1 MWNFESFDKSREQ
14 EQSLKQIEKQIKNKT
29 KEDLKDLKVDMQV
42 IRNLH
47 SGLKVVDGDTLFEI
61 NDITSSE
68 HKINWLTEKKNGKWV
83 WNADEIDIG
92 DTIKIIGKEV
102 YKEPKDWGKKVLIGN
117 VIKGFEMK
125 KEKKSR

>member
-1 MWNFESFDKSREQ
+1 
-14 EQSLKQIEKQIKNKT
+14 
-29 KEDLKDLKVDMQV
+29 MQV

-83 WNADEIDIG
+83 
-92 DTIKIIGKEV
+92 
-102 YKEPKDWGKKVLIGN
+102 
-117 VIKGFEMK
+117 
-125 KEKKSR
+125 